1 MFFVAPAVSG
11 ELFKPIFLYRQL
23 AEILVM
29 PITRAMK
36 TKVETKVE
44 TEQSKIPVRRDLYD
58 WSGDENNESSD
69 EDDSS
74 NHEKP
79 TGS

>member
-1 MFFVAPAVSG
+1 
-11 ELFKPIFLYRQL
+11 
-23 AEILVM
+23 M